1 MNNHMR
7 RIYRDLLSQLLEKK
21 LKPGD
26 LLPTE
31 KEFAEKYSTT
41 RMNVYRVFKI
51 LISHNLLSS
60 RKKAGTVVVAA
71 PDLELASFLMDES
84 SRLIYVLYS
93 QTPHHIHWDNT
104 SFAAL
109 ESFVGKKNYTV
120 YYKHIP
126 TERSRTDFKQ
136 ILDSG
141 AASGIAALVI
151 FPDSED
157 VTFLD
162 ENNDLLI
169 DLKIPVFILNRGN
182 NIGKLDFVSSIS
194 LDNFGDGIIL
204 GKLLRQNEY
213 RHIIILGGPCVR
225 DFWYIRRIE
234 GIRVGVK
241 SSLPDKKIES
251 EEINILDSEKHGYVL
266 SMIEKDRKDKKL
278 AFVAVNSL
286 FAAKF
291 MDFCS
296 SHGLRPVHDYDLLSF
311 DDNPLYRSYDITC
324 MAVRVREIG
333 EIFGKMICDTGWFK
347 EYQGR
352 ISVRLL
358 SRLII
363 RSSCRPL
370 KVEKSVL

>member
-1 MNNHMR
+1 MR
-7 RIYRDLLSQLLEKK
+7 TVYRDLLGQLIEKK

-31 KEFAEKYSTT
+31 KELAEKYKTT
-41 RMNVYRVFKI
+41 RMNIYRVFKI
-51 LISHNLLSS
+51 LSSHNLVSS
-60 RKKAGTVVVAA
+60 RKRAGTVVASA

-93 QTPHHIHWDNT
+93 QTPHYIHWDNT

-109 ESFVGKKNYTV
+109 ESVVGKKNYTV

-126 TERSRTDFKQ
+126 TGRSRADFEQ
-136 ILDSG
+136 ILEG
-141 AASGIAALVI
+141 VVAIGISALVI

-157 VTFLD
+157 VAFLD
-162 ENNDLLI
+162 ENNDLLV
-169 DLKIPVFILNRGN
+169 DLKIPVFLLNRGN
-182 NIGKLDFVSSIS
+182 KVSKLDFVSTIA
-194 LDNFGDGIIL
+194 LDNFGDGIAI
-204 GKLLRQNEY
+204 GKLLRQNGCK
-213 RHIIILGGPCVR
+213 HIITLGASKPI
-225 DFWYIRRIE
+225 DFWHIRRLE
-234 GIRVGVK
+234 GIRLAIK
-241 SSLPDKKIES
+241 NTDLSKKIEL
-251 EEINILDSEKHGYVL
+251 EEINILDSEKHEYVL
-266 SMIEKDRKDKKL
+266 NMIEKDRNDRNL

-286 FAAKF
+286 FAARF

-296 SHGLRPVHDYDLLSF
+296 AQGLRPVKDYDLLAF

-333 EIFGKMICDTGWFK
+333 EIFGKMICDTNWFK

-358 SRLII
+358 SRLMI

-370 KVEKSVL
+370 NVEKSIL